1 MTLFY
6 VVAAVFF
13 LSGIA
18 SLALAVIKAEDGK
31 KRLSLS
37 LYIGAVAL
45 VVLAANIM
53 AIAHAK
59 P

>member
-6 VVAAVFF
+6 VAAAVS
-13 LSGIA
+13 LVSGLG
-18 SLALAVIKAEDGK
+18 SMALAVLKAEAGE
-31 KRLSLS
+31 KRLSLAFYLGS
-37 LYIGAVAL
+37 VAL

-53 AIAHAK
+53 AAAHAK